1 MSFISLLFAFRTSS
15 PCDHRY
21 EPHRPRF
28 KQLPLRAPTP
38 AETEARGAHRCSTGD
53 PQNDFKPRVRRRAH
67 FKPGKKPQAHR
78 GSGGGPLPQ
87 LPPFHSKADKPKHA
101 PNPRFGFLLF
111 PPPLPWR
118 YLAAGMPLGEGGAAM
133 GAGAGDFALPDE
145 VLAALPRD
153 PYEQL
158 DLARRITA
166 LAVAGR
172 VSGLEREAGRL
183 RADAAEKDREN
194 AELRERVAL
203 LDTALQETNARLR
216 AALEDN
222 IKLSKERDSLA
233 QTSKKLARDLQKLES
248 FKRHL
253 MQSLRDDSS
262 SPQETVDITT
272 CDQPVASKASSCGDG
287 GSIRH
292 PMPNVLS
299 ESLDVGSSNREG
311 TVTRPPI
318 QKYALSSHITPRLTP
333 EATPKILS
341 TSTSPRRM
349 STTATPT
356 PKLMSGATSPT
367 RARIEGHMSMT
378 PWYPSSKQSSA
389 ANSPPRGR
397 PNPGRTPRIDGKEFF
412 RQARSRLSYEQ
423 FGAFLANIKELN
435 AHKQSREE
443 TLKKAEEIFGPDN
456 KDLYLS
462 FQGLLNRS
470 MP

>member
-1 MSFISLLFAFRTSS
+1 
-15 PCDHRY
+15 
-21 EPHRPRF
+21 
-28 KQLPLRAPTP
+28 
-38 AETEARGAHRCSTGD
+38 
-53 PQNDFKPRVRRRAH
+53 
-67 FKPGKKPQAHR
+67 
-78 GSGGGPLPQ
+78 
-87 LPPFHSKADKPKHA
+87 
-101 PNPRFGFLLF
+101 
-111 PPPLPWR
+111 
-118 YLAAGMPLGEGGAAM
+118 MPLDDGAAAM
-133 GAGAGDFALPDE
+133 VAGDFALPDE
-145 VLAALPRD
+145 LLAALPRD

-183 RADAAEKDREN
+183 RAEAAAKDREN

-203 LDTALQETNARLR
+203 LDTALQETNATLR

-222 IKLSKERDSLA
+222 VGRGVPGAAGPAQSVRIWLLRAFGFLNLVLATLWVQIKLSKERDSLA

-262 SPQETVDITT
+262 SQPQETVDITT
-272 CDQPVASKASSCGDG
+272 CDQSIASKASSSGDG
-287 GSIRH
+287 GSVSH
-292 PMPNVLS
+292 PTTNVFR
-299 ESLDVGSSNREG
+299 ESLDAGSTNRDG
-311 TVTRPPI
+311 TATRPPI

-333 EATPKILS
+333 EATPKIMS
-341 TSTSPRRM
+341 TSASPRRM
-349 STTATPT
+349 STTAT

-367 RARIEGHMSMT
+367 KSRIEAHMSMT

-397 PNPGRTPRIDGKEFF
+397 SNPGRTPRIDGKEFF

>member
-1 MSFISLLFAFRTSS
+1 
-15 PCDHRY
+15 
-21 EPHRPRF
+21 
-28 KQLPLRAPTP
+28 
-38 AETEARGAHRCSTGD
+38 
-53 PQNDFKPRVRRRAH
+53 
-67 FKPGKKPQAHR
+67 
-78 GSGGGPLPQ
+78 
-87 LPPFHSKADKPKHA
+87 
-101 PNPRFGFLLF
+101 
-111 PPPLPWR
+111 
-118 YLAAGMPLGEGGAAM
+118 MPLDDGAAAM
-133 GAGAGDFALPDE
+133 VAGDFALPDE
-145 VLAALPRD
+145 LLAALPRD

-183 RADAAEKDREN
+183 RAEAAAKDREN

-203 LDTALQETNARLR
+203 LDTALQETNATLR

-222 IKLSKERDSLA
+222 VGRGVPGAAGPAQSVRIWLLRAFGFLNLVLATLWVQIKLSKERDSLA

-272 CDQPVASKASSCGDG
+272 CDQSIASKASSSGDG
-287 GSIRH
+287 GSVSH
-292 PMPNVLS
+292 PTTNVFR
-299 ESLDVGSSNREG
+299 ESLDAGSTNRDG
-311 TVTRPPI
+311 TATRPPI

-333 EATPKILS
+333 EATPKIMS
-341 TSTSPRRM
+341 TSASPRRM
-349 STTATPT
+349 STTAT

-367 RARIEGHMSMT
+367 KSRIEAHMSMT

-397 PNPGRTPRIDGKEFF
+397 SNPGRTPRIDGKEFF

>member
-1 MSFISLLFAFRTSS
+1 MPPS
-15 PCDHRY
+15 
-21 EPHRPRF
+21 E
-28 KQLPLRAPTP
+28 
-38 AETEARGAHRCSTGD
+38 GA
-53 PQNDFKPRVRRRAH
+53 
-67 FKPGKKPQAHR
+67 
-78 GSGGGPLPQ
+78 
-87 LPPFHSKADKPKHA
+87 
-101 PNPRFGFLLF
+101 
-111 PPPLPWR
+111 
-118 YLAAGMPLGEGGAAM
+118 AAGGLGMSE
-133 GAGAGDFALPDE
+133 FSLPDD
-145 VLAALPRD
+145 VLAVLPRD

-172 VSGLEREAGRL
+172 VTGLEREAARL
-183 RADAAEKDREN
+183 REGAAKKDREN

-203 LDTALQETNARLR
+203 LDRALQETNARLR
-216 AALEDN
+216 GALEDN

-233 QTSKKLARDLQKLES
+233 QTSKKQARDLQKLES

-272 CDQPVASKASSCGDG
+272 CDLSVSSKTSSCGDG
-287 GSIRH
+287 TISHSTTNLLNGS
-292 PMPNVLS
+292 V
-299 ESLDVGSSNREG
+299 DVGSTTREA
-311 TVTRPPI
+311 RPPV
-318 QKYALSSHITPRLTP
+318 QKYALSPHINQRLTP
-333 EATPKILS
+333 EATLNL
-341 TSTSPRRM
+341 M
-349 STTATPT
+349 STTASPRGMSTTAT
-356 PKLMSGATSPT
+356 PKLMSGATSPSRT
-367 RARIEGHMSMT
+367 RMEGHMSMT
-378 PWYPSSKQSSA
+378 PWYSSKQSTA

-443 TLKKAEEIFGPDN
+443 TLKKAEEIFGPES

-470 MP
+470 LP

>member
-1 MSFISLLFAFRTSS
+1 
-15 PCDHRY
+15 
-21 EPHRPRF
+21 
-28 KQLPLRAPTP
+28 
-38 AETEARGAHRCSTGD
+38 
-53 PQNDFKPRVRRRAH
+53 
-67 FKPGKKPQAHR
+67 
-78 GSGGGPLPQ
+78 
-87 LPPFHSKADKPKHA
+87 
-101 PNPRFGFLLF
+101 
-111 PPPLPWR
+111 
-118 YLAAGMPLGEGGAAM
+118 MPLAEGEL
-133 GAGAGDFALPDE
+133 ALPDE
-145 VLAALPRD
+145 VLAVLPRD

-172 VSGLEREAGRL
+172 VTGLEREAARL
-183 RADAAEKDREN
+183 REAAAEKDREN
-194 AELRERVAL
+194 GELRERVSL
-203 LDTALQETNARLR
+203 LDRALQETNARLR

-233 QTSKKLARDLQKLES
+233 QTSKKLSRDLQKLES

-253 MQSLRDDSS
+253 MQSLRDDSP

-272 CDQPVASKASSCGDG
+272 CDQSVSSKASSCGDG
-287 GSIRH
+287 GSIS
-292 PMPNVLS
+292 NTTANLLNGSV
-299 ESLDVGSSNREG
+299 DVGSTVQQG
-311 TVTRPPI
+311 TATATKPPM

-333 EATPKILS
+333 EATPKIMS
-341 TSTSPRRM
+341 TSASPRRM
-349 STTATPT
+349 STTATP
-356 PKLMSGATSPT
+356 KLMSGTTSPSKS
-367 RARIEGHMSMT
+367 RIEGYISMT

-435 AHKQSREE
+435 AHKQSRED

>member
-1 MSFISLLFAFRTSS
+1 
-15 PCDHRY
+15 
-21 EPHRPRF
+21 
-28 KQLPLRAPTP
+28 
-38 AETEARGAHRCSTGD
+38 
-53 PQNDFKPRVRRRAH
+53 
-67 FKPGKKPQAHR
+67 
-78 GSGGGPLPQ
+78 
-87 LPPFHSKADKPKHA
+87 
-101 PNPRFGFLLF
+101 
-111 PPPLPWR
+111 
-118 YLAAGMPLGEGGAAM
+118 MPLGEGAAM
-133 GAGAGDFALPDE
+133 AGEFALPDE

-172 VSGLEREAGRL
+172 VSGLEREAARL
-183 RADAAEKDREN
+183 RAETAEKDREN
-194 AELRERVAL
+194 GELRERVAL
-203 LDTALQETNARLR
+203 LDTALQETNTRLR
-216 AALEDN
+216 AVLEDN
-222 IKLSKERDSLA
+222 IKLSKERDSLT

-253 MQSLRDDSS
+253 MQSLQDDGS

-272 CDQPVASKASSCGDG
+272 CDQPVALKVSSCGDG
-287 GSIRH
+287 GSVSHSTTNI
-292 PMPNVLS
+292 LS
-299 ESLDVGSSNREG
+299 GSVDVGSTNREAA
-311 TVTRPPI
+311 RSAI

-333 EATPKILS
+333 EATPKIMS
-341 TSTSPRRM
+341 TSASPRRM
-349 STTATPT
+349 STTAT

-367 RARIEGHMSMT
+367 RPRIEGHMSMT

>member
-1 MSFISLLFAFRTSS
+1 
-15 PCDHRY
+15 
-21 EPHRPRF
+21 
-28 KQLPLRAPTP
+28 
-38 AETEARGAHRCSTGD
+38 
-53 PQNDFKPRVRRRAH
+53 
-67 FKPGKKPQAHR
+67 
-78 GSGGGPLPQ
+78 
-87 LPPFHSKADKPKHA
+87 
-101 PNPRFGFLLF
+101 
-111 PPPLPWR
+111 
-118 YLAAGMPLGEGGAAM
+118 MPLGEGAA

-166 LAVAGR
+166 MAVAGR
-172 VSGLEREAGRL
+172 VSGLEREAARL
-183 RADAAEKDREN
+183 RAEAAGRDREN
-194 AELRERVAL
+194 GELRDRVSL
-203 LDTALQETNARLR
+203 LDATLQETNARLR

-222 IKLSKERDSLA
+222 IKLSKERDALA

-262 SPQETVDITT
+262 SQPQETIDIPT
-272 CDQPVASKASSCGDG
+272 CDQSVASSCGDG
-287 GSIRH
+287 SVSRPAANI
-292 PMPNVLS
+292 LS
-299 ESLDVGSSNREG
+299 ESLDVGSTNREG
-311 TVTRPPI
+311 TAARPPS
-318 QKYALSSHITPRLTP
+318 QKYAFSSHITRLTP
-333 EATPKILS
+333 EATPKIMS
-341 TSTSPRRM
+341 ASVSPRRM
-349 STTATPT
+349 STTATP
-356 PKLMSGATSPT
+356 KLMSGATSPS
-367 RARIEGHMSMT
+367 RPRIEGHMSMT

-389 ANSPPRGR
+389 ASSPPRGR

-470 MP
+470 LP

>member
-1 MSFISLLFAFRTSS
+1 
-15 PCDHRY
+15 
-21 EPHRPRF
+21 
-28 KQLPLRAPTP
+28 
-38 AETEARGAHRCSTGD
+38 
-53 PQNDFKPRVRRRAH
+53 
-67 FKPGKKPQAHR
+67 
-78 GSGGGPLPQ
+78 
-87 LPPFHSKADKPKHA
+87 
-101 PNPRFGFLLF
+101 
-111 PPPLPWR
+111 
-118 YLAAGMPLGEGGAAM
+118 MPLDDGAAAM
-133 GAGAGDFALPDE
+133 VAGDFALPDE
-145 VLAALPRD
+145 LLAALPRD

-183 RADAAEKDREN
+183 RAEAAAKDREN

-203 LDTALQETNARLR
+203 LDTALQETNATLR

-262 SPQETVDITT
+262 SQPQETVDITT
-272 CDQPVASKASSCGDG
+272 CDQSIASKASSSGDG
-287 GSIRH
+287 GSVSH
-292 PMPNVLS
+292 PTTNVFR
-299 ESLDVGSSNREG
+299 ESLDAGSTNRDG
-311 TVTRPPI
+311 TATRPPI

-333 EATPKILS
+333 EATPKIMS
-341 TSTSPRRM
+341 TSASPRRM
-349 STTATPT
+349 STTAT

-367 RARIEGHMSMT
+367 KSRIEAHMSMT

-397 PNPGRTPRIDGKEFF
+397 SNPGRTPRIDGKEFF

>member
-1 MSFISLLFAFRTSS
+1 
-15 PCDHRY
+15 
-21 EPHRPRF
+21 
-28 KQLPLRAPTP
+28 
-38 AETEARGAHRCSTGD
+38 
-53 PQNDFKPRVRRRAH
+53 
-67 FKPGKKPQAHR
+67 
-78 GSGGGPLPQ
+78 
-87 LPPFHSKADKPKHA
+87 
-101 PNPRFGFLLF
+101 
-111 PPPLPWR
+111 
-118 YLAAGMPLGEGGAAM
+118 MPLGDGAEA
-133 GAGAGDFALPDE
+133 ADFVLPDE
-145 VLAALPRD
+145 LLAALPRD

-166 LAVAGR
+166 LAVSGR

-183 RADAAEKDREN
+183 RAEAAGKDREN
-194 AELRERVAL
+194 AELRERVVL

-262 SPQETVDITT
+262 SQPQETVDITT
-272 CDQPVASKASSCGDG
+272 CDQPVATKASFSGDG
-287 GSIRH
+287 GSGSH
-292 PMPNVLS
+292 PTTNIFS
-299 ESLDVGSSNREG
+299 ESLDAGSTNRDG
-311 TVTRPPI
+311 TASRPPI
-318 QKYALSSHITPRLTP
+318 QKYALSSHITPWLTP
-333 EATPKILS
+333 KATPKIMS
-341 TSTSPRRM
+341 TSASPRQI
-349 STTATPT
+349 STTAT

-367 RARIEGHMSMT
+367 KSRIEAHMSMT

-389 ANSPPRGR
+389 ASSPPRGGS
-397 PNPGRTPRIDGKEFF
+397 NPGRTPRVDGKEFF

-443 TLKKAEEIFGPDN
+443 TLKKAEEIFGPEN

-462 FQGLLNRS
+462 FRGLLNRS

>member
-1 MSFISLLFAFRTSS
+1 MSR
-15 PCDHRY
+15 
-21 EPHRPRF
+21 
-28 KQLPLRAPTP
+28 
-38 AETEARGAHRCSTGD
+38 EA
-53 PQNDFKPRVRRRAH
+53 
-67 FKPGKKPQAHR
+67 
-78 GSGGGPLPQ
+78 
-87 LPPFHSKADKPKHA
+87 
-101 PNPRFGFLLF
+101 
-111 PPPLPWR
+111 
-118 YLAAGMPLGEGGAAM
+118 MPLGEGVGARA
-133 GAGAGDFALPDE
+133 AGDFALPDE

-166 LAVAGR
+166 MAISGR
-172 VSGLEREAGRL
+172 VSGLEREAARL
-183 RADAAEKDREN
+183 RVEAADRDREN
-194 AELRERVAL
+194 GELRERVAL

-222 IKLSKERDSLA
+222 IKLSKERDALA

-262 SPQETVDITT
+262 SPQETVDIPTY
-272 CDQPVASKASSCGDG
+272 
-287 GSIRH
+287 GSVSRPTANIS
-292 PMPNVLS
+292 S
-299 ESLDVGSSNREG
+299 ESLDAGSTNREG
-311 TVTRPPI
+311 TQARPPT
-318 QKYALSSHITPRLTP
+318 QQHAFSSHITPRFTP
-333 EATPKILS
+333 GATPKIMS
-341 TSTSPRRM
+341 ASVSPRRM
-349 STTATPT
+349 STTATP
-356 PKLMSGATSPT
+356 KLMSGATSPS
-367 RARIEGHMSMT
+367 RPRIEGHMSMT

-389 ANSPPRGR
+389 ANSPLRGR

-470 MP
+470 LP

>member
-1 MSFISLLFAFRTSS
+1 
-15 PCDHRY
+15 
-21 EPHRPRF
+21 
-28 KQLPLRAPTP
+28 
-38 AETEARGAHRCSTGD
+38 
-53 PQNDFKPRVRRRAH
+53 
-67 FKPGKKPQAHR
+67 
-78 GSGGGPLPQ
+78 
-87 LPPFHSKADKPKHA
+87 
-101 PNPRFGFLLF
+101 
-111 PPPLPWR
+111 
-118 YLAAGMPLGEGGAAM
+118 MPLGKGAAAM
-133 GAGAGDFALPDE
+133 GAGDFALPDE

-166 LAVAGR
+166 MAVAGR

-183 RADAAEKDREN
+183 RAEAAEKDREN
-194 AELRERVAL
+194 AELRERVGL

-262 SPQETVDITT
+262 SQHQETVDITT
-272 CDQPVASKASSCGDG
+272 CDQSVASKVPSCGDG
-287 GSIRH
+287 GSFSH
-292 PMPNVLS
+292 PAPSILS
-299 ESLDVGSSNREG
+299 ESLDVGSTNREG
-311 TVTRPPI
+311 TAARPPI

-349 STTATPT
+349 STTAT

>member
-1 MSFISLLFAFRTSS
+1 
-15 PCDHRY
+15 
-21 EPHRPRF
+21 
-28 KQLPLRAPTP
+28 
-38 AETEARGAHRCSTGD
+38 
-53 PQNDFKPRVRRRAH
+53 
-67 FKPGKKPQAHR
+67 
-78 GSGGGPLPQ
+78 
-87 LPPFHSKADKPKHA
+87 
-101 PNPRFGFLLF
+101 
-111 PPPLPWR
+111 
-118 YLAAGMPLGEGGAAM
+118 MPLGEGAATM
-133 GAGAGDFALPDE
+133 GTGDFALPDE

-183 RADAAEKDREN
+183 RAEAADKDRES
-194 AELRERVAL
+194 AELRERVGL

-233 QTSKKLARDLQKLES
+233 QTTKKLARDLQKLES

-253 MQSLRDDSS
+253 MQSLHDDSS

-272 CDQPVASKASSCGDG
+272 CDQSVASKASPCGDG
-287 GSIRH
+287 GSVSH

-299 ESLDVGSSNREG
+299 ESLDVGSTNRE
-311 TVTRPPI
+311 VTRPLI
-318 QKYALSSHITPRLTP
+318 QKYAIPSYFIPTS
-333 EATPKILS
+333 KILS

-349 STTATPT
+349 SSTTT
-356 PKLMSGATSPT
+356 PKMMSGATSPT

-378 PWYPSSKQSSA
+378 PWFPSSKQSSA
-389 ANSPPRGR
+389 ANSPPKGR

>member
-1 MSFISLLFAFRTSS
+1 
-15 PCDHRY
+15 
-21 EPHRPRF
+21 
-28 KQLPLRAPTP
+28 
-38 AETEARGAHRCSTGD
+38 
-53 PQNDFKPRVRRRAH
+53 
-67 FKPGKKPQAHR
+67 
-78 GSGGGPLPQ
+78 
-87 LPPFHSKADKPKHA
+87 
-101 PNPRFGFLLF
+101 
-111 PPPLPWR
+111 
-118 YLAAGMPLGEGGAAM
+118 MPLGDDAA
-133 GAGAGDFALPDE
+133 ADFALPDE
-145 VLAALPRD
+145 LLAALPRD

-183 RADAAEKDREN
+183 RAEAAGKDRES

-203 LDTALQETNARLR
+203 LDAALQETNARLR

-233 QTSKKLARDLQKLES
+233 QTSKKLARDLHKLES

-262 SPQETVDITT
+262 SQTQETVDITT
-272 CDQPVASKASSCGDG
+272 CDQPVASKASSSADG
-287 GSIRH
+287 GSVSNPATNIFT
-292 PMPNVLS
+292 
-299 ESLDVGSSNREG
+299 ESLDVGSTNRDG
-311 TVTRPPI
+311 TAARPPI
-318 QKYALSSHITPRLTP
+318 QKYSLTTHITPRLTP
-333 EATPKILS
+333 EATPKIMS
-341 TSTSPRRM
+341 TSASPRRM
-349 STTATPT
+349 STTGT
-356 PKLMSGATSPT
+356 PKLMSGSTSPSKT
-367 RARIEGHMSMT
+367 RIEAHMSMT

-397 PNPGRTPRIDGKEFF
+397 SNPGRTPRIDGKEFF

-470 MP
+470 MVA

>member
-1 MSFISLLFAFRTSS
+1 M
-15 PCDHRY
+15 
-21 EPHRPRF
+21 
-28 KQLPLRAPTP
+28 PL
-38 AETEARGAHRCSTGD
+38 GD
-53 PQNDFKPRVRRRAH
+53 
-67 FKPGKKPQAHR
+67 G
-78 GSGGGPLPQ
+78 
-87 LPPFHSKADKPKHA
+87 
-101 PNPRFGFLLF
+101 
-111 PPPLPWR
+111 
-118 YLAAGMPLGEGGAAM
+118 AAGM
-133 GAGAGDFALPDE
+133 AGNFALPDE

-166 LAVAGR
+166 MAVAGR
-172 VSGLEREAGRL
+172 VSGLEREAASL
-183 RADAAEKDREN
+183 RAEN
-194 AELRERVAL
+194 GELRERVAL
-203 LDTALQETNARLR
+203 LDTALQDTNSRLR
-216 AALEDN
+216 DALEDN

-262 SPQETVDITT
+262 SPQETIDITT
-272 CDQPVASKASSCGDG
+272 CEPVPSKVSSCGDG
-287 GSIRH
+287 GSVSRPTNI
-292 PMPNVLS
+292 LS
-299 ESLDVGSSNREG
+299 ESTDVGSTNREAA
-311 TVTRPPI
+311 RPPV
-318 QKYALSSHITPRLTP
+318 QKYSYSSHITPRLTP
-333 EATPKILS
+333 EATPKIMS
-341 TSTSPRRM
+341 ASVSPRRM
-349 STTATPT
+349 STTATP
-356 PKLMSGATSPT
+356 KLLSGATSPT
-367 RARIEGHMSMT
+367 RSRIEGHMSMT

>member
-1 MSFISLLFAFRTSS
+1 M
-15 PCDHRY
+15 
-21 EPHRPRF
+21 
-28 KQLPLRAPTP
+28 
-38 AETEARGAHRCSTGD
+38 
-53 PQNDFKPRVRRRAH
+53 
-67 FKPGKKPQAHR
+67 
-78 GSGGGPLPQ
+78 
-87 LPPFHSKADKPKHA
+87 PPS
-101 PNPRFGFLLF
+101 
-111 PPPLPWR
+111 
-118 YLAAGMPLGEGGAAM
+118 EGGL
-133 GAGAGDFALPDE
+133 GVSEFSLPDD
-145 VLAALPRD
+145 VLAVLPRD

-172 VSGLEREAGRL
+172 VTALEREAARL
-183 RADAAEKDREN
+183 RDGAADKDREN

-203 LDTALQETNARLR
+203 LDRALQETNARLR

-233 QTSKKLARDLQKLES
+233 QTSKKQARDLQKLES

-272 CDQPVASKASSCGDG
+272 CDLSVSSKTSSCGDG
-287 GSIRH
+287 TISHSTTNLLNGS
-292 PMPNVLS
+292 V
-299 ESLDVGSSNREG
+299 DVGSTTREA
-311 TVTRPPI
+311 RPPV
-318 QKYALSSHITPRLTP
+318 QKYALSPHISQRLTP
-333 EATPKILS
+333 EATPNL
-341 TSTSPRRM
+341 M
-349 STTATPT
+349 STTASPRGMSTTAT
-356 PKLMSGATSPT
+356 PKLMSGATSPSKT
-367 RARIEGHMSMT
+367 RMEGHMSMT
-378 PWYPSSKQSSA
+378 PWYSSKQSTA

-443 TLKKAEEIFGPDN
+443 TLKKAEEIFGPES

-470 MP
+470 LP

>member
-1 MSFISLLFAFRTSS
+1 
-15 PCDHRY
+15 
-21 EPHRPRF
+21 
-28 KQLPLRAPTP
+28 
-38 AETEARGAHRCSTGD
+38 
-53 PQNDFKPRVRRRAH
+53 
-67 FKPGKKPQAHR
+67 
-78 GSGGGPLPQ
+78 
-87 LPPFHSKADKPKHA
+87 
-101 PNPRFGFLLF
+101 
-111 PPPLPWR
+111 
-118 YLAAGMPLGEGGAAM
+118 MPLGEGAAAM
-133 GAGAGDFALPDE
+133 AAGMDFALPDE

-194 AELRERVAL
+194 AELRERVGL

-233 QTSKKLARDLQKLES
+233 QTTKKLARDLQKVPSFDLASFLCDGVLIYLLYSQLES

-253 MQSLRDDSS
+253 MQSLRDDNSSVCS

-272 CDQPVASKASSCGDG
+272 CDQSSVASKASSCG
-287 GSIRH
+287 
-292 PMPNVLS
+292 
-299 ESLDVGSSNREG
+299 
-311 TVTRPPI
+311 
-318 QKYALSSHITPRLTP
+318 
-333 EATPKILS
+333 
-341 TSTSPRRM
+341 
-349 STTATPT
+349 
-356 PKLMSGATSPT
+356 
-367 RARIEGHMSMT
+367 
-378 PWYPSSKQSSA
+378 
-389 ANSPPRGR
+389 
-397 PNPGRTPRIDGKEFF
+397 GRTPRIDGKEFF